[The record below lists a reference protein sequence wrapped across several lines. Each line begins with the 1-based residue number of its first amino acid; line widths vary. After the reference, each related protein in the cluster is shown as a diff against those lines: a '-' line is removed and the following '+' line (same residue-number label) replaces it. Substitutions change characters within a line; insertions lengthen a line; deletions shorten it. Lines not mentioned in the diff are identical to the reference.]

1 MSFVDKIALNLG
13 YIKEDEFLY
22 KSLPPNSK
30 RSIDERLKKLNDIEF
45 LSNVEAASKEI
56 SALRRDYEDQVKFLP
71 GVNRQAVSGYSAAG
85 SVLRRMYPN
94 PFALFAFIGENHWA
108 AVKARRHN
116 RIEFE
121 RDKYVFVTAPGVAK
135 KDVKKVQQGL
145 EDLGFPAFRSDLFD
159 HIKTFGNF
167 WVMRDSN
174 MLGGVNGLDLLLPER
189 LLPIYKFDDI
199 VGWEYT
205 WNNQRLVLSLDQVDH
220 VKTYSLRSPTLG
232 SPTLSSAVVDIE
244 ADLHASV
251 YNNTLWQKGGLIKAI
266 IALDPM
272 EGDGI
277 NPNAFVSF
285 AQVLQ
290 DIFSKQHAGVRG
302 AGELLFSPNVRGV
315 HQVMNPKDLEGANK
329 ETSEKTAI
337 KVCELLGCPPE
348 VLGLSRSSQYVNKAS
363 IMDFASMS
371 IDNDNYYCASLVDKF
386 INEVI
391 IEEIMGVEGV
401 YIQQSGEF
409 GAVAA
414 MAADFAFKI
423 SQSGADIITVNEFR
437 TKVLHWEPLPGSEGE
452 QFLGKYK
459 NEALLIKAATPT
471 TSSKEQKEI
480 LEKLFGAQHQSA
492 PSQEFKKYTLEDLR
506 FYKG

>member
-1 MSFVDKIALNLG
+1 MLDKIALNMG
-13 YIKEDEFLY
+13 YIKEDEYLY

-30 RSIDERLKKLNDIEF
+30 KSIEDRVKKLQDIEF

-56 SALRRDYEDQVKFLP
+56 SALKREYDDALKFLP
-71 GVNRQAVSGYSAAG
+71 GVNREAVSGYSAAG

-121 RDKYVFVTAPGVAK
+121 RDKYIFVTDPRVGK
-135 KDVKKVQQGL
+135 KEVKRVQQGL
-145 EDLGFPAFRSDLFD
+145 QDLGFPAARSDYFD
-159 HIKTFGNF
+159 HIKTFSNF
-167 WVMRDSN
+167 WVLRDKN
-174 MLGGVNGLDLLLPER
+174 ALGGVTDLNLLLPER
-189 LLPIYKFDDI
+189 LLPIYNFDDI

-205 WNNQRLVLSLDQVDH
+205 WNNKRIRLSLDQVDH

-232 SPTLSSAVVDIE
+232 SPILSPAVVDIE

-266 IALDPM
+266 VALDPL
-272 EGDGI
+272 EGDSI
-277 NPNAFVSF
+277 NVNSFLSF
-285 AQVLQ
+285 AQTLQ
-290 DIFSKQHAGVRG
+290 EIFSRQHSGVRG
-302 AGELLFSPNVRGV
+302 AGQLLFSPNVKGV
-315 HQVMNPKDLEGANK
+315 HNIMNPRDLEGANK

-348 VLGLSRSSQYVNKAS
+348 VLGISRSSQYVNKAS

-371 IDNDNYYCASLVDKF
+371 IDNDNYYCASLVDSF

-391 IEEIMGVEGV
+391 IKEIMGVEGIQ
-401 YIQQSGEF
+401 IQQSGEF

-423 SQSGADIITVNEFR
+423 SQSGADIVTVNEFR

-452 QFLGKYK
+452 QFIGKYK
-459 NEALLIKAATPT
+459 NESLLLKAASPT
-471 TSSKEQKEI
+471 TTPAEKKEL
-480 LEKLFGAQHQSA
+480 LEKLFGKEHQST
-492 PSQEFKKYTLEDLR
+492 PNNKFNKYTLEDLR
-506 FYKG
+506 F